1 MQAEIEIQKL
11 NRRISQLEGQVAFL
25 YKHLGMEFVP
35 ESAPTDDARIVDAL
49 KKGNKIDAI
58 RLYREINNVSAQD
71 AINAVNEMQGR
82 LGL

>member
-58 RLYREINNVSAQD
+58 RLYREINNVGAQD